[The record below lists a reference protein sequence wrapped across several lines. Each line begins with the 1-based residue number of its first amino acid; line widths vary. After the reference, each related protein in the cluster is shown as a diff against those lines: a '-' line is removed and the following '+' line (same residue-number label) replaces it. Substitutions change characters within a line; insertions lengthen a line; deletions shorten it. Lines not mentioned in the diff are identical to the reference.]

1 MHAYVLGGQVAGL
14 LNVGEVRTG
23 ASNDIERV
31 TKIARSMV
39 TEYGMSSRIGPLA
52 LGHKEELVFMGRD
65 FGEQRNYSEQTARE
79 IDEEIRSIIQTA
91 FDKAHHI
98 LQQNKT
104 RLIMISERLIKEETL
119 EGPLFEA
126 LFNEPDEQQY
136 SSPSILVGISDGEA
150 SLNGNIS
157 DGEASLNGEKKPIA
171 TYPLSS

>member
-119 EGPLFEA
+119 EGPLFES
-126 LFNEPDEQQY
+126 LFNHNLPDGQHD
-136 SSPSILVGISDGEA
+136 SPAILVGLHNSET
-150 SLNGNIS
+150 SRNGQQKALQLPGHGTF
-157 DGEASLNGEKKPIA
+157 DLE
-171 TYPLSS
+171 